1 MLPTGTISP
10 SPAITR
16 ESSVGQ
22 GAARHEV
29 IRTAL
34 IKDGLLQEGEADTWR
49 IARNPFQITSTEVTF
64 FEQLGHHLLAFYR
77 TLNRLYLESVKG
89 QQPAW
94 IYQYFDQGKPESLLA
109 FARMNRFK
117 NLLPDVIRPDI
128 IPTESGMIMTEL
140 DSVPGGMGLTGSLS
154 HAYGKLGELIVGG
167 ADGLPQGFASM
178 LRSRAKDTR
187 PTIAIVVSDESESYR
202 AEMQWLTAQLKTQG
216 ITAAC
221 VHPQDLR
228 FRDDGLYLPVEIGE
242 GPISLVYRF
251 FELFDLP
258 NVPKFELLMY
268 AAKKGLTTV
277 TPPYKPWLEEK
288 LAFALIHHPML
299 EQYWKA
305 NLADETFQVLKR
317 LMPHT
322 WVLDPQPIPPMGVIP
337 GLTLGDQPIS
347 DWRML
352 GTASQKERRYVVKPS
367 GFSELAWGSRGVSIG
382 HDRSQTEWAHTI
394 EHGLDSFSTT
404 PYILQEFHKGRLYSV
419 EYYDEQKQ
427 DWTTMDGRVRLSPY
441 YCINGDEA
449 KLSGILATV
458 CPKDKKI
465 IHGMRDAVMM
475 PCGAGLNENR
485 NVQNER

>member
-16 ESSVGQ
+16 ESTSQ
-22 GAARHEV
+22 RSTRHTL
-29 IRTAL
+29 IRHAL
-34 IKDGLLQEGEADTWR
+34 VNDGLLQEGEADAWR
-49 IARNPFQITSTEVTF
+49 IARHSFQLTSAEITC

-77 TLNRLYLESVKG
+77 TVNRLYLESVKG

-94 IYQYFDQGKPESLLA
+94 IHQYFDQGKPESLLA
-109 FARMNRFK
+109 YARMNRFK
-117 NLLPDVIRPDI
+117 NVVPHVIRPDI
-128 IPTESGMIMTEL
+128 IPTDDGMIMTEL
-140 DSVPGGMGLTGSLS
+140 DSVPGGMGLTGSL
-154 HAYGKLGELIVGG
+154 ARTYGELGEYIVGE
-167 ADGLPQGFASM
+167 ADGLPQGFAAM
-178 LRSRAKDTR
+178 LLSRTKDAQ
-187 PTIAIVVSDESESYR
+187 PTIAIAVSDESESYR
-202 AEMQWLTAQLKTQG
+202 AEMQWLTLQLKNQG
-216 ITAAC
+216 LTIAC

-228 FRDDGLYLPVEIGE
+228 FLDDGLYLPDQFGKSPV
-242 GPISLVYRF
+242 SLIYRF

-258 NVPKFELLMY
+258 NIPKFELLMY
-268 AAKKGLTTV
+268 AAKKGLTTI

-288 LAFALIHHPML
+288 LTFALIHHPML
-299 EQYWKA
+299 EQYWKS
-305 NLADETFQVLKR
+305 NLAGETFQTLKR

-322 WVLDPQPIPPMGVIP
+322 WVLDPEPIPPMGVIP

-352 GTASQKERRYVVKPS
+352 GTASQKERHYVIKPS

-382 HDRSQTEWAHTI
+382 HDRSQTEWAETI

-427 DWTTMDGRVRLSPY
+427 DWTTMDGRARLSPY
-441 YCINGDEA
+441 YCVIGDEA

-475 PCGAGLNENR
+475 PCGTGLDKNR
-485 NVQNER
+485 NVDNES